1 MSSVTEAHNN
11 FSDFEPIQTSGIQCS
26 LCLHE
31 IAVSQEESTSHYVQC
46 PRCDY
51 HQPLAKTP
59 RGRDIAIFGGAV
71 AAVYLATIVALLIAR

>member
-1 MSSVTEAHNN
+1 MTEAFNN
-11 FSDFEPIQTSGIQCS
+11 FSDFDPIQTPAIQCS

-31 IAVSQEESTSHYVQC
+31 ITYTQEESSSHYVQC

-71 AAVYLATIVALLIAR
+71 AVVYLTTIVALLIAR